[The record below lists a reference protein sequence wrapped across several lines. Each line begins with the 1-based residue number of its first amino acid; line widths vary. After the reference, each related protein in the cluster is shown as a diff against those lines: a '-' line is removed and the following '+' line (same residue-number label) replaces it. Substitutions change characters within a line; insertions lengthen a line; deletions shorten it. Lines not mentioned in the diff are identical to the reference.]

1 MRSAQSFGRF
11 RKVIQKRKTLRR
23 IQDMEQNELRR
34 LLVEG
39 ETFTVEFKDG
49 SVNDSELVKA
59 VVCLANGSGGVLLV
73 GVDNNGGIVRKK
85 PNPKPAYPKK
95 PSPET
100 LLR

>member
-1 MRSAQSFGRF
+1 
-11 RKVIQKRKTLRR
+11 
-23 IQDMEQNELRR
+23 MEQNELRR

-73 GVDNNGGIVRKK
+73 GVDN
-85 PNPKPAYPKK
+85 
-95 PSPET
+95 
-100 LLR
+100 